1 MMVLQNGQNRLFVVI
16 FFILIISALVWLIM
30 RSKAPVSQQ
39 ATGQV
44 AQAGE
49 GGKLEVT
56 IDSLERAWKE
66 AKKMEKMQSLQGK
79 GPMSAPPTN
88 QPMMPGKMPPMMMKM
103 AQNYTREMGTRN
115 AKVRVDAFL
124 PMESCQGP
132 TAQILEKLANQYKDK
147 VFIRTYPLFGSAAG
161 QVGIHCATIF
171 INGKNYVKVNGKEVV
186 FGSTTTHNVQ
196 LIEKAVKQAIAE
208 AYGTPQGRR

>member
-88 QPMMPGKMPPMMMKM
+88 RPM
-103 AQNYTREMGTRN
+103 
-115 AKVRVDAFL
+115 
-124 PMESCQGP
+124 
-132 TAQILEKLANQYKDK
+132 
-147 VFIRTYPLFGSAAG
+147 
-161 QVGIHCATIF
+161 
-171 INGKNYVKVNGKEVV
+171 
-186 FGSTTTHNVQ
+186 
-196 LIEKAVKQAIAE
+196 
-208 AYGTPQGRR
+208 